1 MEKQNKRFSKL
12 TILFYVL
19 AILTFIYSIF
29 SIYKSYEYVNALV
42 KAGQLTI
49 SSSIGDVIQYFVDNT
64 SAYIFYGFGFGA
76 FGYLIY
82 LMKNKEIETNV
93 PIAAEEF
100 TSIDEEENDD
110 LLEDEEAD
118 LIIEEAAEETDE

>member
-29 SIYKSYEYVNALV
+29 SIYKSYEYVSALV

-82 LMKNKEIETNV
+82 LLKNKTNV
-93 PIAAEEF
+93 PAAIEEF
-100 TSIDEEENDD
+100 TSIDEEEDDD

-118 LIIEEAAEETDE
+118 LTIEVVAEETDE

>member
-49 SSSIGDVIQYFVDNT
+49 SSSIGDVIQYFVDNS

-82 LMKNKEIETNV
+82 LLKNKEVETDR
-93 PIAAEEF
+93 PAATDEF
-100 TSIDEEENDD
+100 TSIDEEED

-118 LIIEEAAEETDE
+118 LTIEAVAEETDE

>member
-19 AILTFIYSIF
+19 AILAFIYSIF

-64 SAYIFYGFGFGA
+64 AAYIFYGFSFGA
-76 FGYLIY
+76 FGYLIC
-82 LMKNKEIETNV
+82 LLKNKETETNV
-93 PIAAEEF
+93 PAAIEEF
-100 TSIDEEENDD
+100 TSMDEEEDDD

-118 LIIEEAAEETDE
+118 LTIEVVAEETDE

>member
-49 SSSIGDVIQYFVDNT
+49 SSSIGDVIQYFVDNS

-82 LMKNKEIETNV
+82 LLKNKEAKTDK
-93 PIAAEEF
+93 PAAAEEF
-100 TSIDEEENDD
+100 TSIDEEED

-118 LIIEEAAEETDE
+118 LTIEAVAEETDE